1 MGTNMEKPF
10 HLMTPEE
17 RTAARIAKNRAIE
30 ERVGSNKMVK
40 PPSKSAGG
48 FTRATPEEHAAKH
61 GGVVRKV
68 QS

>member
-1 MGTNMEKPF
+1 MDTNMEKPF

-17 RTAARIAKNRAIE
+17 RTTARIAKNRAIE
-30 ERVGSNKMVK
+30 ERVGSHKMTK
-40 PPSKSAGG
+40 PPSKSAAG
-48 FTRATPEEHAAKH
+48 FTRATPEEHASKR